1 MLKHCV
7 VNFMKNSFFDEE
19 NCLKCKKIYS
29 IKKEYIYDV
38 KESLNEILEK
48 IAINDYKVLV
58 QNVNEMK
65 FGYYSDRHFVFSDD
79 SNIIPKYLI
88 QMRLF
93 NKLEEILI
101 FRNRDKYYVRVIRDE
116 DREYSKVIDTVD
128 SISVIMGKFHKILSN
143 DFIELFDKGRKIKK
157 IIPVDRQSDYYT
169 LITRSYIEYNNST
182 GQAGYGYYRY
192 VDIEPEE

>member
-1 MLKHCV
+1 
-7 VNFMKNSFFDEE
+7 
-19 NCLKCKKIYS
+19 
-29 IKKEYIYDV
+29 
-38 KESLNEILEK
+38 
-48 IAINDYKVLV
+48 
-58 QNVNEMK
+58 MK

-116 DREYSKVIDTVD
+116 DREYSKLIDTVD

-157 IIPVDRQSDYYT
+157 
-169 LITRSYIEYNNST
+169 
-182 GQAGYGYYRY
+182 
-192 VDIEPEE
+192 

>member
-1 MLKHCV
+1 
-7 VNFMKNSFFDEE
+7 
-19 NCLKCKKIYS
+19 
-29 IKKEYIYDV
+29 
-38 KESLNEILEK
+38 
-48 IAINDYKVLV
+48 
-58 QNVNEMK
+58 MK

-116 DREYSKVIDTVD
+116 DREYSKLIDTVD

>member
-1 MLKHCV
+1 M
-7 VNFMKNSFFDEE
+7 
-19 NCLKCKKIYS
+19 
-29 IKKEYIYDV
+29 
-38 KESLNEILEK
+38 
-48 IAINDYKVLV
+48 
-58 QNVNEMK
+58 
-65 FGYYSDRHFVFSDD
+65 
-79 SNIIPKYLI
+79 
-88 QMRLF
+88 
-93 NKLEEILI
+93 
-101 FRNRDKYYVRVIRDE
+101 RVIRDE
-116 DREYSKVIDTVD
+116 DREYSKLIDTVD